1 MKKIILT
8 VASILLLNLVT
19 YAQKAPQPQ
28 DSTSIAQAAL
38 IEAQLKEDKRIQKEI
53 AKAEKERK
61 KAEKAQK
68 KAEKEAKKMER
79 LAKDINKKRKS
90 IDKGDSKIVKL
101 QNQLTKGKSRGKL
114 SPVDEMKLNQK
125 IEKLKIDIAKE
136 REKLA
141 KLERKQ

>member
-1 MKKIILT
+1 MKKIVLT
-8 VASILLLNLVT
+8 VASILLINLVSH
-19 YAQKAPQPQ
+19 AQEAAQPK
-28 DSTSIAQAAL
+28 DSVSIAQAAL

-53 AKAEKERK
+53 AKAEKDRK

-79 LAKDINKKRKS
+79 LANDINKKRKS

-125 IEKLKIDIAKE
+125 IEKLKMDVAKE